1 MKLLQMGGLALVGLA
16 LVGCANRSYV
26 VLLEDP
32 DGGVGQVTVSGKRGM
47 QTIGKA
53 LHGAP
58 LDGSA
63 PALAVDAR
71 QFEADFAAVLAAQPV
86 LPRRYL
92 LYFQSG
98 GAELTP
104 ESEALLATI
113 LEDVQ
118 HRPVADVSVIG
129 HTDTVG
135 RADAN
140 EALGLKRAQ
149 GIAEMLTQ
157 RGLQAFALA
166 VESHGERNPL
176 VPTPDETDEP
186 LNRRVEI
193 SVR

>member
-1 MKLLQMGGLALVGLA
+1 MRAWCAAWAAVV
-16 LVGCANRSYV
+16 LVGCASPSYV

-32 DGGVGQVTVSGKRGM
+32 QGGVGKVTVRGKNGTQMIDRAM
-47 QTIGKA
+47 DATS
-53 LHGAP
+53 
-58 LDGSA
+58 LDGA
-63 PALAVDAR
+63 KPPEPVDVR
-71 QFEADFAAVLAAQPV
+71 RFEADFAAVLAAQPV
-86 LPRRYL
+86 LPQRYL

-104 ESEALLATI
+104 ESQALLATI
-113 LEDVQ
+113 LDDVRR
-118 HRPVADVSVIG
+118 RPVADVSVIG

-135 RADAN
+135 NAEAN

-149 GIAEMLTQ
+149 GIAALLTEQ
-157 RGLQAFALA
+157 GLQAFALS

-186 LNRRVEI
+186 RNRRVEI